1 MGCVLSISLS
11 SYFVV
16 TNLWLSLFK
25 FKTNLITL
33 LYSPLFKR
41 KTFIMKNIS
50 TGFGLCA
57 VAAAV
62 ALYPVLDRFA
72 PIAKEAHAGVPVSAI
87 TSAALAQTA
96 PTIVWY
102 GVVNEQ
108 YRNYFG
114 STVTIPVLVRSWS
127 DGLVEAKKF
136 KMTPADYMSD
146 CGLPPFG
153 YCASPWYV
161 INNPAQG
168 YAAASDSNFDAQ
180 VDGADLALL
189 LGNWGDAPRDQIPTS
204 DCPLNLINP

>member
-1 MGCVLSISLS
+1 MSVRLSAAMDLR
-11 SYFVV
+11 
-16 TNLWLSLFK
+16 LSLFK

-41 KTFIMKNIS
+41 KSLIMKNIS

-57 VAAAV
+57 IAAAV

-87 TSAALAQTA
+87 TSAVMGQAA

-102 GVVNEQ
+102 GWTSSAQ
-108 YRNYFG
+108 Y
-114 STVTIPVLVRSWS
+114 LDRSILSRAWS
-127 DGLVEAKKF
+127 DGRVEIKRVQYSTYSYPDCVNDF
-136 KMTPADYMSD
+136 TPCSLPWWTIVSPTQ
-146 CGLPPFG
+146 GL
-153 YCASPWYV
+153 
-161 INNPAQG
+161 
-168 YAAASDSNFDAQ
+168 AAASDSNFDAQ

>member
-11 SYFVV
+11 GDFVV
-16 TNLWLSLFK
+16 TDLRLRLSK

-41 KTFIMKNIS
+41 KSLIMKNIS

-57 VAAAV
+57 IAAAV

-72 PIAKEAHAGVPVSAI
+72 PIGKEAHAGVPVSAI

-102 GVVNEQ
+102 GGGDGAVYRAWSNGLIEGRFVNWNVGGEPC
-108 YRNYFG
+108 
-114 STVTIPVLVRSWS
+114 STVIGP
-127 DGLVEAKKF
+127 G
-136 KMTPADYMSD
+136 PACPWIVIS
-146 CGLPPFG
+146 
-153 YCASPWYV
+153 SPT
-161 INNPAQG
+161 QG
-168 YAAASDSNFDAQ
+168 YSAASDSNFDSK
-180 VDGADLALL
+180 VDGTDLSML
-189 LGNWGDAPRDQIPTS
+189 LGNWGDAPRQDIPPS